1 MSAMTTPTVSV
12 VLPAAGRSTRFGA
25 GEKKPFCLLD
35 GRAVWL
41 RTAELFVSRPE
52 VKELILVISAE
63 DEELVRRRYQANL
76 AFFQAKLVIGGNER
90 SDSVRAALD
99 HIHDESDYVLIH
111 DAVRPC
117 VDQDLIGQVIAKA
130 VDTGAAIL
138 GSEVVQTIKRVSVS
152 KVIEKTIP
160 RNSIWLAQT
169 PQVFSRQIIISA
181 YQKVAGGSINPTD
194 DSEVVEMAGYPVS
207 IVPCPATNIK
217 ITGKDDLEL
226 ASLILKSKPEKKPRA
241 WHPFAEDQGW

>member
-1 MSAMTTPTVSV
+1 MSAMTSPSVSV

-52 VKELILVISAE
+52 VKEIILVISAE

-76 AFFQAKLVIGGNER
+76 AFFHAKLVIGGKER

-99 HIHDESDYVLIH
+99 RISNESNFVLIH

-117 VDQDLIGQVIAKA
+117 LDQDLIGQVIAKA
-130 VDTGAAIL
+130 VETGAAIL
-138 GSEVVQTIKRVSVS
+138 GSEVVQTIKKVSDS

-160 RNSIWLAQT
+160 RNSVWLAQT
-169 PQVFSRQIIISA
+169 PQVFSSEIIKSA
-181 YQKVAGGSINPTD
+181 YKRVAGGSMKPTD

-207 IVPCPATNIK
+207 VVPCPTTNIK
-217 ITGKDDLEL
+217 ITCKEDLEL
-226 ASLILKSKPEKKPRA
+226 ASLILKSKPEKKPRS